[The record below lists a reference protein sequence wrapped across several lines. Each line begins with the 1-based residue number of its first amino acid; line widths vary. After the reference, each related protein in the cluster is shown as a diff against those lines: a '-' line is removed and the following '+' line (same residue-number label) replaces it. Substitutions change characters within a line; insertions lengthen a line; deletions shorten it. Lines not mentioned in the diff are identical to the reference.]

1 MLPIL
6 ASKMA
11 SFTVSLTGDEA
22 ARARAEGLLPE
33 CAEKRD
39 AVDNTTSYRCYCLK
53 GEWEAILEALAKK
66 LSAVSDLEFLIH
78 GSARLVDETH
88 VDFRLT
94 CHEGEAILQFSRPYV
109 VMCADEY
116 DDYEDFCLGYC
127 DKDGKPMY
135 TVSQYVSFLDGLR
148 YVIDGDYTNVAET
161 VYLAEERILDL
172 K

>member
-11 SFTVSLTGDEA
+11 SFTVRLTGDEA
-22 ARARAEGLLPE
+22 ARARAEQRLPD
-33 CAEKRD
+33 CAEKREGTK
-39 AVDNTTSYRCYCLK
+39 NTSVYRCYGVE

-66 LSAVSDLEFLIH
+66 LAAVSGLEFLIH
-78 GSARLVDETH
+78 GSARLMDETH
-88 VDFRLT
+88 VDFRLSYR
-94 CHEGEAILQFSRPYV
+94 EGEAILQSSRPYV

-127 DKDGKPMY
+127 DEDGKPMY

-148 YVIDGDYTNVAET
+148 YVVDGDYQNVQTT
-161 VYLAEERILDL
+161 VFLTEERTIEL
-172 K
+172 

>member
-11 SFTVSLTGDEA
+11 SFTVILTGDEA
-22 ARARAEGLLPE
+22 ACARAEQLLPD
-33 CAEKRD
+33 CAEKRED
-39 AVDNTTSYRCYCLK
+39 TPSAYRCYGLE
-53 GEWEAILEALAKK
+53 GEWESILEALAKK
-66 LSAVSDLEFLIH
+66 LSAVSGLEFLIH
-78 GSARLVDETH
+78 GSARLVDESH

-94 CHEGEAILQFSRPYV
+94 YREGEAILQFSRPYV

-135 TVSQYVSFLDGLR
+135 TVSQYVSFLDDLR
-148 YVIDGDYTNVAET
+148 YITDGDYTNVADT
-161 VYLAEERILDL
+161 VYLTEEKIIDL

>member
-11 SFTVSLTGDEA
+11 SFTVLLTGDEA
-22 ARARAEGLLPE
+22 ARARAEQRLPD
-33 CAEKRD
+33 CAEKREGTK
-39 AVDNTTSYRCYCLK
+39 NTSVYRCYGVE

-66 LSAVSDLEFLIH
+66 LAAVSGLEISIH
-78 GSARLVDETH
+78 GSARLIDETH
-88 VDFRLT
+88 VDFRLV
-94 CHEGEAILQFSRPYV
+94 CREGEATLQSSRPYV

-127 DKDGKPMY
+127 DEDGKPMY

-148 YVIDGDYTNVAET
+148 YVVDGDYQNVQTT
-161 VYLAEERILDL
+161 VFLTEERTIEL
-172 K
+172 